1 MRDRLTDTFAPSRE
15 RVVQLAGIVAVL
27 VAMLLFL
34 QYGLTH
40 LGIKEYVVPQ
50 PTAVWEALTDNWGD
64 VLGPSLWKTGRVVV
78 PGLAIGVLAGIAL
91 AVVIDTLPYL
101 EYVLLPY
108 VIALVMTPMI
118 AIVPV
123 IFLQW
128 DDTVVTRTL
137 IVAAASAPMTL
148 LNAITGLRRTP
159 QIRLELM
166 RSMRASRLQVLW
178 KVKLPSA
185 LPSIL
190 TGVLVSAIF
199 AVIAAVGTEYV
210 AGQNGSGLGATIVY
224 YSSLA
229 QTPTV
234 FAAIALLIVL
244 GIALYAVLAVLQR
257 RLTRWAE

>member
-1 MRDRLTDTFAPSRE
+1 MRAGLSRE
-15 RVVQLAGIVAVL
+15 RATQIAGVAAVL
-27 VAMLLFL
+27 VAILLFL
-34 QYGLTH
+34 QYGLSH
-40 LGIKEYVVPQ
+40 VGIKEYVVPQ
-50 PTAVWEALTDNWGD
+50 PTAVWKALHENWSD
-64 VLGPSLWKTGRVVV
+64 VLGPALWKTARVVV

-91 AVVIDTLPYL
+91 AVAIDMLPAL

-123 IFLQW
+123 VFLQW
-128 DDTVVTRTL
+128 DDTVLTRML

-148 LNAITGLRRTP
+148 LNSITGLRRTP
-159 QIRLELM
+159 AIRMELM
-166 RSMRASRLQVLW
+166 RSMRASRLQALW

-185 LPSIL
+185 LPAIL
-190 TGVLVSAIF
+190 TGVLISAIF

-244 GIALYAVLAVLQR
+244 GIALYALLAVLQR
-257 RLTRWAE
+257 RLTQWAE